1 MSDLKKY
8 RLELGLTQKQMA
20 EKLNVPYRTYEKY
33 ERGERK
39 MSYQL
44 LGKFL
49 EIRNKKEDIQLI
61 ETMKGLGYYE

>member
-8 RLELGLTQKQMA
+8 RLEIGLTQKQMA
-20 EKLNVPYRTYEKY
+20 EKMNVPYRTYEKY

-39 MSYQL
+39 MPYQL
-44 LGKFL
+44 LEKFL
-49 EIRNKKEDIQLI
+49 KMRNRKEDKQLI